1 MIDYCIAE
9 GYQNIYR
16 PLFGP
21 KILKA
26 DMLTPDFFD
35 IISTDDAFANAFD
48 LNDNFSAFS
57 ANNASG
63 PSIFNEG

>member
-35 IISTDDAFANAFD
+35 MSSTDEACTNAFD
-48 LNDNFSAFS
+48 LNDNFS